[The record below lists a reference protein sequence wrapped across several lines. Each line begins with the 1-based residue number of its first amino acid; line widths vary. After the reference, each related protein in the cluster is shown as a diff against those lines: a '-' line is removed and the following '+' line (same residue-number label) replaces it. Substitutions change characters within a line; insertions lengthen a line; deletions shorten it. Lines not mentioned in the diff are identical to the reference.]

1 MAVYILDNS
10 EELGEKAADLIAKKL
25 NRSHRKKGTRQESF
39 YLQGHHSLRQLS
51 IWLRRTLTGEKGYHV
66 SFG

>member
-25 NRSHRKKGTRQESF
+25 NEA
-39 YLQGHHSLRQLS
+39 
-51 IWLRRTLTGEKGYHV
+51 IEKRG
-66 SFG
+66 